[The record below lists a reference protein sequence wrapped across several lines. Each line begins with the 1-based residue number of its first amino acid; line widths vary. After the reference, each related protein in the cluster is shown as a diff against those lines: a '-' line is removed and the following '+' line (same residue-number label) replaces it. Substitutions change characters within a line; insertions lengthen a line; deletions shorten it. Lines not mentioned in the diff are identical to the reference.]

1 MPTFVWK
8 GRTATGAMAS
18 GDMSAASQSDV
29 VAALRQKKIIPTSI
43 KIKEEK
49 KGISLFGGRV
59 SKRALAVFTRQF
71 STMLNAGLPLL
82 SCLEILGKQTESA
95 GLRRVL
101 EEVRGDVEGGLSLA
115 DALRRQPKVFDNLF
129 INMVESGETGGALDV
144 ILGRLANYLEK
155 SVALQRKIKGAM
167 IYPIIISLVA
177 VGAISVML
185 LFVIPIFAK
194 MYEGVGSKLP
204 GMTQMVMN
212 LSKFFRIG
220 FIPLVVGFIL
230 IFTIMRRWHK
240 TESGAKAMDPIF
252 LKLPVFGDL
261 IRKQSIARF
270 SRTLSTLLSSGVP
283 IIDALEIT
291 AKSAGNWVIEDAIL
305 KARVSIR
312 GGENIADPLSKTA
325 VFPPMV
331 TQMIAIGEASGGLDE
346 MLTKVA
352 DFYDAEVDQAVEN
365 LTNALE
371 PIIMVFLGGIVGFLV
386 ISMYLPIFKLAGT
399 IGGD

>member
-8 GRTATGAMAS
+8 GRTATGASAS
-18 GDMSAASQSDV
+18 GELSAQSQADV

-49 KGISLFGGRV
+49 KGFALFGGRV
-59 SKRALAVFTRQF
+59 SKRALAIFTRQF
-71 STMLNAGLPLL
+71 STMLGAGLPLL
-82 SCLEILGKQTESA
+82 TCLEILSKQTESA
-95 GLRRVL
+95 GLKSVL
-101 EEVRGDVEGGLSLA
+101 GEVRADVEGGLSLA

-129 INMVESGETGGALDV
+129 VNMVESGETGGALDV
-144 ILGRLANYLEK
+144 ILERLATYLEK
-155 SVALQRKIKGAM
+155 TVALQRKIRGAM
-167 IYPIIISLVA
+167 IYPAIISVVA
-177 VGAISVML
+177 VLAIAVL
-185 LFVIPIFAK
+185 LIFVIPIFAK
-194 MYEGVGSKLP
+194 MYQGVGRELP
-204 GMTQMVMN
+204 AMTQLVMKISDFMKVAA
-212 LSKFFRIG
+212 LPLLIG
-220 FIPLVVGFIL
+220 FILL
-230 IFTIMRRWHK
+230 FTIIRRWHK
-240 TESGAKAMDPIF
+240 TESGAKTMDPLI
-252 LKLPVFGDL
+252 LRLPVFGDL
-261 IRKQSIARF
+261 VKKQAIARF

-305 KARVSIR
+305 KARVSIK

-346 MLTKVA
+346 MLKKVA

-386 ISMYLPIFKLAGT
+386 ISMYLPIFQLAST
-399 IGGD
+399 ISE

>member
-1 MPTFVWK
+1 MPVFVWK
-8 GRTATGAMAS
+8 GRSATGASAS
-18 GDMSAASQSDV
+18 GELTAASQADV

-49 KGISLFGGRV
+49 KGFALFGTRV

-82 SCLEILGKQTESA
+82 SCLEILSKQTESA
-95 GLRRVL
+95 GLKGVL
-101 EEVRGDVEGGLSLA
+101 TDVRADVEGGLSLA

-129 INMVESGETGGALDV
+129 VNMVESGETGGALDV
-144 ILGRLANYLEK
+144 ILQRLATYLEK
-155 SVALQRKIKGAM
+155 SVALQRKIRGAM
-167 IYPIIISLVA
+167 IYPAIISVVA
-177 VGAISVML
+177 VGAIAVL
-185 LFVIPIFAK
+185 LIFVIPIFAK
-194 MYEGVGSKLP
+194 MFEGVGRELP
-204 GMTQMVMN
+204 AMTQLVIKLSN
-212 LSKFFRIG
+212 LMKVVAL
-220 FIPLVVGFIL
+220 PLVIAAIAL
-230 IFTIMRRWHK
+230 FTIIRRWHK
-240 TESGAKAMDPIF
+240 TESGAKAMDPML

-261 IRKQSIARF
+261 MKKQAIARF
-270 SRTLSTLLSSGVP
+270 SRTLSTLLKSGVP

-305 KARVSIR
+305 KARVSIK

-331 TQMIAIGEASGGLDE
+331 TQMIAIGEASGGLDD
-346 MLTKVA
+346 MLEKVA

-386 ISMYLPIFKLAGT
+386 ISMYLPIFQLAST
-399 IGGD
+399 IAE

>member
-8 GRTATGAMAS
+8 GRTASGASAS
-18 GDMSAASQSDV
+18 GELAAGSQADV

-59 SKRALAVFTRQF
+59 STRALGVFTRQF

-82 SCLEILGKQTESA
+82 SCLEILAKQTESPA
-95 GLRRVL
+95 LRRVL
-101 EEVRGDVEGGLSLA
+101 GEVRGDVEGGLSLA
-115 DALRRQPKVFDNLF
+115 DALRRQPRIFNNLYV
-129 INMVESGETGGALDV
+129 NMVESGETGGALDV
-144 ILGRLANYLEK
+144 ILSRLATYLEK
-155 SVALQRKIKGAM
+155 SAALMRKIRGAM

-177 VGAISVML
+177 IGAIAVML

-194 MYEGVGSKLP
+194 MFAGVGAELP
-204 GMTQMVMN
+204 TMTQFVIGLSN
-212 LSKFFRIG
+212 LLKVWA
-220 FIPLVVGFIL
+220 IPLL
-230 IFTIMRRWHK
+230 IMLIAGFTILRRWHK
-240 TESGAKAMDPIF
+240 TESGAKVMDPLL
-252 LKLPVFGDL
+252 LKMPVFGDL
-261 IRKQSIARF
+261 IKKQSIARF
-270 SRTLSTLLSSGVP
+270 SRTLSTLLGSGVA

-291 AKSAGNWVIEDAIL
+291 AKSAGNWVIEDAVL
-305 KARVSIR
+305 KARTSIK

-346 MLTKVA
+346 MLAKVA

-365 LTNALE
+365 LTSALE
-371 PIIMVFLGGIVGFLV
+371 PVIMVFLGGIVGFLV
-386 ISMYLPIFKLAGT
+386 ISMYLPIFQLAGT
-399 IGGD
+399 ITE

>member
-8 GRTATGAMAS
+8 GRTATGASAS
-18 GDMSAASQSDV
+18 GELSAQSQADV

-49 KGISLFGGRV
+49 KGFAFFGGRV

-71 STMLNAGLPLL
+71 STMLGAGLPLL
-82 SCLEILGKQTESA
+82 TCLEILSKQTESA
-95 GLRRVL
+95 GLKSL
-101 EEVRGDVEGGLSLA
+101 LGEVRADVEGGLSLA

-129 INMVESGETGGALDV
+129 VNMVESGETGGALDV
-144 ILGRLANYLEK
+144 ILERLATYLEK
-155 SVALQRKIKGAM
+155 TVALQRKIRGAM
-167 IYPIIISLVA
+167 IYPAIISVVA
-177 VGAISVML
+177 VLAIAVL
-185 LFVIPIFAK
+185 LIFVIPIFAK
-194 MYEGVGSKLP
+194 MYQGVGRELP
-204 GMTQMVMN
+204 AMTQLVMKISN
-212 LSKFFRIG
+212 FMKVAALPLLIG
-220 FIPLVVGFIL
+220 LIL
-230 IFTIMRRWHK
+230 LFTIIRRWHK
-240 TESGAKAMDPIF
+240 TESGAKAMDPLI
-252 LKLPVFGDL
+252 LRLPVFGDL
-261 IRKQSIARF
+261 VKKQAIARF

-305 KARVSIR
+305 KARVSIK

-346 MLTKVA
+346 MLKKVA

-386 ISMYLPIFKLAGT
+386 ISMYLPIFQLAST
-399 IGGD
+399 IAE

>member
-8 GRTATGAMAS
+8 GRTATGASAS
-18 GDMSAASQSDV
+18 GELSAQSQADV

-43 KIKEEK
+43 KIKEER
-49 KGISLFGGRV
+49 KGFAFLGGRV

-71 STMLNAGLPLL
+71 STMLGAGLPLL
-82 SCLEILGKQTESA
+82 TCLEILSKQTESA
-95 GLRRVL
+95 GLKKVL
-101 EEVRGDVEGGLSLA
+101 GEVRADVEGGLSLA

-129 INMVESGETGGALDV
+129 VNMVESGETGGALDT
-144 ILGRLANYLEK
+144 ILQRLATYLEK
-155 SVALQRKIKGAM
+155 SVALQRKIRGAM
-167 IYPIIISLVA
+167 IYPAIISAVA
-177 VGAISVML
+177 VLAIAVL
-185 LFVIPIFAK
+185 LIFVIPIFAK
-194 MYEGVGSKLP
+194 MYQGVGRELP
-204 GMTQMVMN
+204 AMTQLVMKISDFMKVAA
-212 LSKFFRIG
+212 LPLLIG
-220 FIPLVVGFIL
+220 LIL
-230 IFTIMRRWHK
+230 LFTIIRRWHK
-240 TESGAKAMDPIF
+240 TESGAKAMDPLF

-305 KARVSIR
+305 KARVSIK

-346 MLTKVA
+346 MLSKVA

-371 PIIMVFLGGIVGFLV
+371 PIIMVVLGGVVGFLV
-386 ISMYLPIFKLAGT
+386 ISMYLPIFQLAST
-399 IGGD
+399 ISE

>member
-8 GRTATGAMAS
+8 GRTATGASAS
-18 GDMSAASQSDV
+18 GELSAQSQADV

-49 KGISLFGGRV
+49 KGFAFFGGRV

-71 STMLNAGLPLL
+71 STMLGAGLPLL
-82 SCLEILGKQTESA
+82 TCLEILSKQTESA
-95 GLRRVL
+95 GLKKVL
-101 EEVRGDVEGGLSLA
+101 GEVRADVEGGLSLA

-129 INMVESGETGGALDV
+129 VNMVESGETGGALDT
-144 ILGRLANYLEK
+144 ILQRLATYLEK
-155 SVALQRKIKGAM
+155 SVALQRKIRGAM
-167 IYPIIISLVA
+167 IYPAIISVVA
-177 VGAISVML
+177 VLAIAVL
-185 LFVIPIFAK
+185 LIFVIPIFAK
-194 MYEGVGSKLP
+194 MYQGVGRELP
-204 GMTQMVMN
+204 AMTQLVMKI
-212 LSKFFRIG
+212 SDFMKVAAV
-220 FIPLVVGFIL
+220 PLLVGLIL
-230 IFTIMRRWHK
+230 LFTIIRRWHK
-240 TESGAKAMDPIF
+240 TESGAKAMDPLF

-305 KARVSIR
+305 KARVSIK

-346 MLTKVA
+346 MLSKVA

-371 PIIMVFLGGIVGFLV
+371 PIIMVVLGGVVGFLV
-386 ISMYLPIFKLAGT
+386 ISMYLPIFQLAST
-399 IGGD
+399 ISE

>member
-8 GRTATGAMAS
+8 GRTATGASAS
-18 GDMSAASQSDV
+18 GELTAQSQADV

-43 KIKEEK
+43 KIKEER
-49 KGISLFGGRV
+49 KGFALFGARI

-71 STMLNAGLPLL
+71 ATMLNAGLPLL
-82 SCLEILGKQTESA
+82 NCLEILSKQTESV
-95 GLRRVL
+95 GLKRVL
-101 EEVRGDVEGGLSLA
+101 DEVRTDVEGGLSLA
-115 DALRRQPKVFDNLF
+115 DALRRQPKAFDNLYV
-129 INMVESGETGGALDV
+129 NMVESGETGGALDV
-144 ILGRLANYLEK
+144 ILQRLATYLEK
-155 SVALQRKIKGAM
+155 SVALQRKIRGAM
-167 IYPIIISLVA
+167 IYPAIISVVA
-177 VGAISVML
+177 VLAIAIL
-185 LFVIPIFAK
+185 LIFVIPIFAK
-194 MYEGVGSKLP
+194 MYAGVGRELP
-204 GMTQMVMN
+204 AMTQLVIK
-212 LSKFFRIG
+212 LSNFMKVAALPLLIG
-220 FIPLVVGFIL
+220 LIL
-230 IFTIMRRWHK
+230 LFTIIRRWHK
-240 TESGAKAMDPIF
+240 TESGAKAMDPLF

-261 IRKQSIARF
+261 IRKQAIARF

-305 KARVSIR
+305 KARVSIK

-346 MLTKVA
+346 MLSKVA

-371 PIIMVFLGGIVGFLV
+371 PIIMVVLGGAVGFIV
-386 ISMYLPIFKLAGT
+386 VSMYLPIFQLAST
-399 IGGD
+399 ITE